1 MSLIDKIQKDSL
13 AARKAGDS
21 IRSALL
27 ITLYSEAA
35 MIGKNAGNRETTD
48 GEVVAVVRKFLKGV
62 DESLAVV
69 KDESKVS
76 VLKIERDVLNGF
88 LPTQMSESE
97 ITQALESIIGE
108 LNVTREPKSMGLLM
122 KELKARF
129 EGRYD
134 GTKASALVKSVLAG
148 TGG

>member
-21 IRSALL
+21 VRAALL

-69 KDESKVS
+69 KDEGKIAA
-76 VLKIERDVLNGF
+76 LKTEREVLNGF
-88 LPTQMSESE
+88 LPAQMSEGE
-97 ITQALESIIGE
+97 ITAALESIISE
-108 LNVTREPKSMGLLM
+108 LSVSREPKSMGLLM

-134 GTKASALVKSVLAG
+134 GTKASALVKSVLAKVEG
-148 TGG
+148 